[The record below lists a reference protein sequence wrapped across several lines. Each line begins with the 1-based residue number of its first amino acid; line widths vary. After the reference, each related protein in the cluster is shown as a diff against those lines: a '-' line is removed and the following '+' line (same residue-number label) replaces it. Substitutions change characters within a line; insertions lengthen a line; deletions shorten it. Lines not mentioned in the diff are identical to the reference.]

1 MFSLGTF
8 VFSSTISPV
17 GEQCE
22 PIFSRS
28 VTVIPLKFL
37 SSTTKADSSLLPPT
51 LV

>member
-1 MFSLGTF
+1 MFSFGTF

-28 VTVIPLKFL
+28 VTVMPLKFL
-37 SSTTKADSSLLPPT
+37 SSTMKAESCRLPPS